1 MIFPLEISGVLIG
14 IASSASIAFIAIIGI
29 VIVVCICHRRKIESN
44 NNFYEQT
51 YASIIESNMY
61 QGKAFPKNSDDA
73 SPYIEIIEYN
83 ENRPYYV
90 YARPTDA
97 TTEEDGDYLKPK
109 DKTECPYD
117 SFKNVGKDKSQ
128 NDQRENVCHTSE
140 VETNTEDENTAE
152 INVDI
157 EEEQMTTRV

>member
-1 MIFPLEISGVLIG
+1 
-14 IASSASIAFIAIIGI
+14 
-29 VIVVCICHRRKIESN
+29 
-44 NNFYEQT
+44 
-51 YASIIESNMY
+51 MY
-61 QGKAFPKNSDDA
+61 QGKAFQKNPDDA

-83 ENRPYYV
+83 ENRPYY
-90 YARPTDA
+90 ARPTDA
-97 TTEEDGDYLKPK
+97 STKEDGDYLKPK

-117 SFKNVGKDKSQ
+117 NFKNVGKDESQ

-157 EEEQMTTRV
+157 EEEQMTTRVW

>member
-1 MIFPLEISGVLIG
+1 MIFPLGTSGVLIG

-29 VIVVCICHRRKIESN
+29 VIVVRICYRRKIESN
-44 NNFYEQT
+44 NDFYEQT
-51 YASIIESNMY
+51 YASIIGSNMY
-61 QGKAFPKNSDDA
+61 QGKAFQKNPDDA

-83 ENRPYYV
+83 ENRPYY
-90 YARPTDA
+90 ARPTDA
-97 TTEEDGDYLKPK
+97 STKEDGDYLKPK

-117 SFKNVGKDKSQ
+117 NFKNVGKDESQ

-140 VETNTEDENTAE
+140 VETNTEDKNTAE

-157 EEEQMTTRV
+157 EEEQMTTRVW